1 MKEARVVPL
10 SDIYFGNTASHSLN
24 QGDKRFSLVLM
35 SVGILI
41 LIFAIINYINLTV
54 AQAGQR
60 AKEMATRRLWGLRVW
75 NCSCG

>member
-41 LIFAIINYINLTV
+41 LIFAIINYIT
-54 AQAGQR
+54 
-60 AKEMATRRLWGLRVW
+60 
-75 NCSCG
+75 